1 VQHAPSY
8 QQKESTMPTLD
19 VVIKGQMVLPEVST
33 GPLPPGAGGGS
44 PPGIS
49 GGPGSLPPWVMPPIV
64 IPPEFIADVHPEH
77 PIVIPPPLGFWG
89 GQPPAYV
96 DIGGPGAQ
104 PGPSHPIAPTPGHPI
119 VIPPDVDVW
128 PPNAKPEH
136 PIVLPPPT
144 TIWPPLPTHPIVV
157 PPDGPPTVLDKW
169 DVIAYWT
176 PSGGWAMAIVPSES
190 HPGTPTPSA

>member
-1 VQHAPSY
+1 
-8 QQKESTMPTLD
+8 MPTLD

-33 GPLPPGAGGGS
+33 GPLPPGTGEHPAHPIAPGGR
-44 PPGIS
+44 PPFPS
-49 GGPGSLPPWVMPPIV
+49 QGPGFPTFPIV

-77 PIVIPPPLGFWG
+77 PIVIPPPPLGMWG
-89 GQPPAYV
+89 GTPPNYI
-96 DIGGPGAQ
+96 DIGGPGPQ
-104 PGPSHPIAPTPGHPI
+104 PGPSHPI

-128 PPNAKPEH
+128 PPDAKPEH
-136 PIVLPPPT
+136 PIVVPPPT

-176 PSGGWAMAIVPSES
+176 PNGGWAMAIVPTES
-190 HPGTPTPSA
+190 HPGVPTPA

>member
-1 VQHAPSY
+1 
-8 QQKESTMPTLD
+8 
-19 VVIKGQMVLPEVST
+19 
-33 GPLPPGAGGGS
+33 
-44 PPGIS
+44 
-49 GGPGSLPPWVMPPIV
+49 
-64 IPPEFIADVHPEH
+64 
-77 PIVIPPPLGFWG
+77 
-89 GQPPAYV
+89 
-96 DIGGPGAQ
+96 
-104 PGPSHPIAPTPGHPI
+104 

-144 TIWPPLPTHPIVV
+144 TIWPPLPTHPIVI

-176 PSGGWAMAIVPSES
+176 PQGGWAMAIVPSES